1 MPPDK
6 VILAKNTEF
15 IDFLK
20 LSLLNGNIP
29 PDKVILAKQKH
40 ILRIPD
46 MFFGVAE
53 LLPKQHPPTSSAAQV
68 LWESWVGS

>member
-6 VILAKNTEF
+6 VILAKNNEF

-20 LSLLNGNIP
+20 LSLLNRNIP

-68 LWESWVGS
+68 FWESWVGS